1 MQETLYKAIFDHI
14 KNPVVVADTN
24 GIIDMNS
31 AFLSLFNFSEK
42 VQVLSNSY
50 YTNIVQEVIQS
61 GSPSWREI
69 SDSTGRLLEVEVCP
83 SPLQPENRTFLLEFN
98 QFHDEALYEEMSIES
113 GYGRELFNSLPD
125 AIVVLD
131 NHGNIIDI
139 NQSFEAVFGYSRFE
153 VIGRDIDKLVVPE
166 ESFEAA
172 RELFKR
178 VVNQERVEAHV
189 KRVTK
194 SGELLDF
201 LAIGYPVII
210 DRKIAGNYVIYKDI
224 SREKETERKLQEK
237 EEFLEQIFNRSLYPI
252 AILDDNELVLDVN
265 LEFEKLFGYGKDQ
278 LLGKSIVDFIVPS
291 DLKEESEYF
300 RKQVFEKEAM
310 AAKTKRK
317 NSRGELIDVEAV
329 GSPVI
334 IHNQAVG
341 MFAMYRDTR
350 VEDKAL
356 FDLKVEKAYFKQL
369 FENTP
374 NPVAIVDKDGK
385 IVDVNTPFESIFEYQ
400 RGKVAGHGLI
410 SLLVPKERRDEAE
423 IYARGVLF
431 EGKSFQYETVRKSS
445 SGKNLEVEVI
455 AFPINIDRDQI
466 GSYVIFQD
474 ISERKHKEREI
485 YSLLYSDPLTGLF
498 NRKYAYER
506 LAERFQ
512 RAGSNNEKG
521 EESIAIIYIDLD
533 KFKEINDHMGHRMG
547 DAVLLGFAERMKD
560 RFKGSLELCRIGG
573 DEFLGILPRST
584 GIGGYTEAVAR
595 LFEEPLIIGTTS
607 VEVKVSAGYA
617 VHPKDGESIDELVSS
632 ADARMYH
639 EKRRK
644 RILENPVRRQ
654 ISLNEIEPL
663 AGDGTSSGASTSAS
677 SGGIFPSV
685 EEKGVGNEGG

>member
-1 MQETLYKAIFDHI
+1 MKEMLYKAIFDHI
-14 KNPVVVADTN
+14 KSPVVVADTN

-31 AFLSLFNFSEK
+31 ALLSLFNFSEK
-42 VQVLSNSY
+42 EQLLNNPY
-50 YTNIVQEVIQS
+50 YTNIVQEVVES
-61 GSPSWREI
+61 GVASWRQI
-69 SDSTGRLLEVEVCP
+69 NDSEGRLLEVEICP
-83 SPLQPENRTFLLEFN
+83 SPLELDRTFLLEFN
-98 QFHDEALYEEMSIES
+98 QFRDEALYEEMSIES
-113 GYGRELFNSLPD
+113 SYGRELFNSMPD
-125 AIVVLD
+125 SIAVLD
-131 NHGNIIDI
+131 NHGNIIDV
-139 NQSFEAVFGYSRFE
+139 NKSFEAVFGFSRFE
-153 VIGRDIDKLVVPE
+153 AIGRDIDKLVVPE
-166 ESFEAA
+166 EEFETA

-178 VVNQERVEAHV
+178 VVNQERVETHV
-189 KRVTK
+189 KRITK
-194 SGELLDF
+194 SGELIDF
-201 LAIGYPVII
+201 IAIGYPVII
-210 DRKIAGNYVIYKDI
+210 DRKIAGNYVIYKNI
-224 SREKETERKLQEK
+224 SREKDAERRLQEK

-423 IYARGVLF
+423 VYARSVLY

-485 YSLLYSDPLTGLF
+485 YSLLYSDPLTGWF
-498 NRKYAYER
+498 NRKYAYEK

-547 DAVLLGFAERMKD
+547 DAVLIGFSERMKE

-573 DEFLGILPRST
+573 DEFLGIIVQST
-584 GIGGYTEAVAR
+584 EKSIRDYIDTVDR
-595 LFEEPLIIGTTS
+595 LFEEPLIIEDS
-607 VEVKVSAGYA
+607 PIEVKVSAGYA
-617 VHPKDGESIDELVSS
+617 VYPRDGESIDELVSS
-632 ADARMYH
+632 ADGRMYY

-654 ISLNEIEPL
+654 ISVDDN
-663 AGDGTSSGASTSAS
+663 AGGADLKEAT
-677 SGGIFPSV
+677 
-685 EEKGVGNEGG
+685 